1 MLINPL
7 FVYDWNFITVNRE
20 CTDKIVKQVDYGS
33 RTFGHGTVKNKTI
46 RGLILDRCLKAIE
59 LNNSMDVLE
68 VGCGAGSFT
77 MAIQDSKPGL
87 RVYGCD
93 ISIEAIKN
101 INKNVFVVQSDALH
115 LPYKN
120 SSFDTVFMLDVL
132 EHLNSPEIALSEANK
147 VLKRNGIL
155 HCHVPC
161 EGNFLTLH
169 SLLKY
174 IRELKKNHLGH
185 IYGFTTGSLSKMI
198 TSAGFE
204 IKETSYSLQLFG
216 QIYDIA
222 LIMAIEF
229 FPSTAFQIGSIK
241 DSCFIKDKGGRGKGV
256 WFLKGVNYLAN
267 FLTYYESILFSKV
280 PLAIGVHITAI
291 KK

>member
-1 MLINPL
+1 
-7 FVYDWNFITVNRE
+7 
-20 CTDKIVKQVDYGS
+20 
-33 RTFGHGTVKNKTI
+33 
-46 RGLILDRCLKAIE
+46 
-59 LNNSMDVLE
+59 
-68 VGCGAGSFT
+68 
-77 MAIQDSKPGL
+77 
-87 RVYGCD
+87 
-93 ISIEAIKN
+93 
-101 INKNVFVVQSDALH
+101 
-115 LPYKN
+115 
-120 SSFDTVFMLDVL
+120 
-132 EHLNSPEIALSEANK
+132 
-147 VLKRNGIL
+147 
-155 HCHVPC
+155 
-161 EGNFLTLH
+161 
-169 SLLKY
+169 
-174 IRELKKNHLGH
+174 
-185 IYGFTTGSLSKMI
+185 MI